1 MAENVIAEG
10 AFSESQGESPMIS
23 KTWRGVI
30 EQEAYFKWILL
41 LPLLITL
48 VIFMLYPTLYCL
60 YMSFTDYILKSAPNF
75 IGFSNYRA
83 VLHDMVFWSAAG
95 RTGLMVVICISV
107 ELTLGM
113 AIALLMNREF
123 KGQNIIRG
131 LCFLPLLIMPLAMSM
146 FWNFML
152 HVQFGI
158 VNQILDWLGMG
169 RIEFLGKASY
179 ALYSIM
185 GIEIWKWL
193 PFSIFVLLA
202 GLRGLPKDQF
212 EAASVDGASAFYKYR
227 KLTLPMLKPLIII
240 IILLRTMWLIRTF
253 DPLYGTTRAGNSTEL
268 LDWMVYRVSFV
279 FFDIG
284 KASALAM
291 FSLYITII
299 VCAILYRNLIK
310 SMQES
315 T

>member
-1 MAENVIAEG
+1 MADMVKAERALSASQEEG
-10 AFSESQGESPMIS
+10 KTLRSVLES
-23 KTWRGVI
+23 
-30 EQEAYFKWILL
+30 EAYFKWLL
-41 LPLLITL
+41 VIPLLVAL
-48 VIFMLYPTLYCL
+48 VIYMLYPTFYCL
-60 YMSFTDYILKSAPNF
+60 YMSFTDYILRDPPSF
-75 IGFSNYRA
+75 VGFKNYRS
-83 VLHDMVFWSAAG
+83 VLHDHIFWSAAG
-95 RTGLMVVICISV
+95 RTALMVVICIVV

-113 AIALLMNREF
+113 LIAILLNRDF
-123 KGQNIIRG
+123 LGQNAIRG
-131 LCFLPLLIMPLAMSM
+131 VCFLPLLIMPLAMSM
-146 FWNFML
+146 FWNYML

-158 VNQILDWLGMG
+158 VNQILDWLGFA
-169 RIEFLGKASY
+169 RIEFLGKAKY

-212 EAASVDGASAFYKYR
+212 EAANVDGASAFYTFR
-227 KLTLPMLKPLIII
+227 RLTLPMLKPLIII

-284 KASALAM
+284 KGSALAI
-291 FSLYITII
+291 FSLYVTII

-310 SMQES
+310 SMEHA
-315 T
+315 